1 MAQTGVNSSPI
12 FLIISPRH
20 INFTP
25 TGASLSSA
33 LRNGGKS
40 MEISKEAPV
49 TTSHD
54 ADTLD
59 LSRISFS
66 DFQKV
71 HMHMGTVLTA
81 ELNQKARNPAY
92 VLTIDFGQTHGIKT
106 TSAQLVANYAPEDL
120 IGRQVIAVLN
130 FPSKDVAG
138 VCSEVLV
145 LAAVCPSAGT
155 VLLAPLTKVADG
167 TRVV

>member
-1 MAQTGVNSSPI
+1 
-12 FLIISPRH
+12 
-20 INFTP
+20 
-25 TGASLSSA
+25 
-33 LRNGGKS
+33 
-40 MEISKEAPV
+40 MEISKETPV
-49 TTSHD
+49 TTSHEG
-54 ADTLD
+54 DTLD
-59 LSRISFS
+59 LSTISLISLISFS

-71 HMHMGTVLTA
+71 HMHMGTVLSA
-81 ELNQKARNPAY
+81 ELNRKARIPAY

-130 FPSKDVAG
+130 VPSKDVAG

>member
-1 MAQTGVNSSPI
+1 
-12 FLIISPRH
+12 
-20 INFTP
+20 
-25 TGASLSSA
+25 
-33 LRNGGKS
+33 
-40 MEISKEAPV
+40 MEISKNTPV

-54 ADTLD
+54 GDALD
-59 LSRISFS
+59 LSTISLISLISFS

-81 ELNQKARNPAY
+81 ELNQKARNPSY

-130 FPSKDVAG
+130 FPSKNVAG

>member
-1 MAQTGVNSSPI
+1 MQ
-12 FLIISPRH
+12 
-20 INFTP
+20 
-25 TGASLSSA
+25 
-33 LRNGGKS
+33 
-40 MEISKEAPV
+40 ISKEAPV

-54 ADTLD
+54 GDTLD
-59 LSRISFS
+59 LSTISLISFS

-71 HMHMGTVLTA
+71 HMHMGTVLSA

>member
-1 MAQTGVNSSPI
+1 
-12 FLIISPRH
+12 
-20 INFTP
+20 
-25 TGASLSSA
+25 
-33 LRNGGKS
+33 
-40 MEISKEAPV
+40 MEISKETPV
-49 TTSHD
+49 TTSHEG
-54 ADTLD
+54 DTLD
-59 LSRISFS
+59 LSTISLISLISFS

-71 HMHMGTVLTA
+71 HMHMGTVLSA
-81 ELNQKARNPAY
+81 ELNRKARIPAY